1 MASLEEAGR
10 SVRQVAARIS
20 SASTIFSRFLSFPC
34 DFEGSECVLLLPRI
48 ILVYD
53 MFFGK
58 LKYSI
63 FPRYTLMVFKTK
75 EFFDEANFGRKCDN
89 DKIIFFN

>member
-34 DFEGSECVLLLPRI
+34 DFEGSEWRPTLATH
-48 ILVYD
+48 
-53 MFFGK
+53 
-58 LKYSI
+58 YSC
-63 FPRYTLMVFKTK
+63 L
-75 EFFDEANFGRKCDN
+75 
-89 DKIIFFN
+89 